1 MRLFFARQVDVPP
14 LMNACEPCSIPTIW
28 ITCPQICSAR
38 DDQHHEEKK
47 DMRSYWIF
55 REFGQAICMDA
66 LEAGLK
72 QAVAAYSRGQPGRF
86 VVATNVPWGVYDAC
100 DSSWRLEYRR
110 GEVLA
115 YGDPSIVHS
124 TVSSALERSIIFC
137 IIQIPGIGLASL
149 TKVITGTGA
158 SRLRTITGNKEPDA
172 CFFSGSSLAQ
182 PARAVLEVAYKN
194 EPLEVLREVL
204 DLWVESG
211 CLVAIG
217 VKIAR
222 PGDEFTFVARESGKD
237 AMEIQFGPEFCNEQ
251 NRERFVVKFPVSSFT
266 AHVKGDYYVEFD
278 LFWLQQYIFRMIEH
292 ERQASEQIEQE
303 RGALELES
311 RNLSA
316 VNLCEP

>member
-1 MRLFFARQVDVPP
+1 
-14 LMNACEPCSIPTIW
+14 
-28 ITCPQICSAR
+28 
-38 DDQHHEEKK
+38 
-47 DMRSYWIF
+47 
-55 REFGQAICMDA
+55 MDA

-72 QAVAAYSRGQPGRF
+72 QAVDAYSRGQPGPF

-115 YGDPSIVHS
+115 YGDPSIVHT
-124 TVSSALERSIIFC
+124 TVSSALERSIIFH

-149 TKVITGTGA
+149 TKVITGAGA

-278 LFWLQQYIFRMIEH
+278 LFWLQQYIFRMIEQ